1 MNNSIYIIDKNI
13 NENENIISTD
23 MFFSDNSDPIE
34 KIEDFFKNETRKNIF
49 IISRPK
55 SLRSKEY
62 FFKAARNHNKNLFYL
77 NTISPGFDSYFLALK
92 GINLENRSY
101 DFENIYLALQD
112 QLRDIKYYALFS
124 SLDYLEENNML
135 GNIKKKVS
143 LLNKN
148 YYIISCDNKGIFYT
162 CKVIKDADRA
172 SKYFLQFIKDNLKM
186 NFNFNIGIEYKNDRI
201 RIESE
206 EYLRSNLQWANL
218 YRKSLNPIKGIELA
232 VTITKHD

>member
-23 MFFSDNSDPIE
+23 MFFSDDSDPIE
-34 KIEDFFKNETRKNIF
+34 RIEDFFKNETRENIF

-62 FFKAARNHNKNLFYL
+62 FFKAARNYGKNIFYL
-77 NTISPGFDSYFLALK
+77 NTISPGFDSYFLAHK

-101 DFENIYLALQD
+101 DFENIYFALQD

-148 YYIISCDNKGIFYT
+148 YYII
-162 CKVIKDADRA
+162 
-172 SKYFLQFIKDNLKM
+172 
-186 NFNFNIGIEYKNDRI
+186 
-201 RIESE
+201 
-206 EYLRSNLQWANL
+206 
-218 YRKSLNPIKGIELA
+218 
-232 VTITKHD
+232 

>member
-1 MNNSIYIIDKNI
+1 
-13 NENENIISTD
+13 
-23 MFFSDNSDPIE
+23 
-34 KIEDFFKNETRKNIF
+34 
-49 IISRPK
+49 
-55 SLRSKEY
+55 
-62 FFKAARNHNKNLFYL
+62 
-77 NTISPGFDSYFLALK
+77 
-92 GINLENRSY
+92 
-101 DFENIYLALQD
+101 
-112 QLRDIKYYALFS
+112 
-124 SLDYLEENNML
+124 ML

-162 CKVIKDADRA
+162 CKVIKNADRA

-218 YRKSLNPIKGIELA
+218 YRKSLNPIKGLELA